1 MDYIEEA
8 LGLSVE
14 YTHFFNQNILPLY
27 LTERYQMTDAAI
39 DKIPIIFITPKTD
52 LEQTQTLKKQICRIE
67 KSANAH
73 AVLILRAVSYYR
85 RKTLIESRIPFIIPD
100 KQLYLP
106 FLGAS
111 LQQQSD
117 SEDAL
122 PESLQP
128 SAQALLFYYIYR
140 HANQLFISEAVQK
153 LGYSA
158 MTISR
163 AARQLVVAGLMKER
177 KEGVQKIIYTEHSGR
192 NLFDQALPYL
202 STPIKREIY
211 VSIDKLPQPNLIS
224 GVSALAE
231 HSMLNPEIPT
241 CYCVYYKTKTVGTN
255 KLIDSDQQNRIQ
267 LWKYDPNL
275 FRQWTVQN
283 TVDPLSLYLSLKKS
297 PDERI
302 EDALEEYINSF
313 WANYNAFDTPHA

>member
-52 LEQTQTLKKQICRIE
+52 LEQTQTLRKHICRIE

-85 RKTLIESRIPFIIPD
+85 RKTLIESRIPFIIPN

-111 LQQQSD
+111 LQQQTD
-117 SEDAL
+117 SEDT
-122 PESLQP
+122 PSEFLQP
-128 SAQALLFYYIYR
+128 SAQALLLYYIYR
-140 HANQLFISEAVQK
+140 RKDCLPISESVTE

-163 AARQLVVAGLMKER
+163 AARQLVDLNLMKGY
-177 KEGVQKIIYTEHSGR
+177 KDGVQKFIYAEHAGR
-192 NLFDQALPYL
+192 DFFNLALPYFT
-202 STPIKREIY
+202 TPIKRELYIP
-211 VSIDKLPQPNLIS
+211 SEKLPKPNLLS
-224 GVSALAE
+224 GISALAE
-231 HSMLNPEIPT
+231 YSMLNPEKPV
-241 CYCVYYKTKTVGTN
+241 CYGLYYKNKITGTTQ
-255 KLIDSDQQNRIQ
+255 LVDSDRQIKIQ
-267 LWKYDPNL
+267 LWKYDPEL
-275 FRQWTVQN
+275 FRKWTTLN
-283 TVDPLSLYLSLKKS
+283 TVDPLSLYLSLKDIQ
-297 PDERI
+297 DERV
-302 EDALEEYINSF
+302 EEALEDYINNF
-313 WANYNAFDTPHA
+313 WEDYDGHWN